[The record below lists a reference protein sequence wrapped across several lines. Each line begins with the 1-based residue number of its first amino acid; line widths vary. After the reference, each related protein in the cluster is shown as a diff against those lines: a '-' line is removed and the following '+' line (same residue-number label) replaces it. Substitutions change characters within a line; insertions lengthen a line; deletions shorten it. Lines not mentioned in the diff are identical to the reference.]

1 MLTVTNLSKSYGK
14 DVILDEVTFTV
25 NPGERVGLT
34 GRNGS
39 GKTTLFKLIT
49 GEEEADGGAI
59 SVPRGYAVSYLSQH
73 IRFTEKTV
81 LKEACKNMKT
91 HEDGRDETYRVKSI
105 LLGLGFSSSRF
116 DFDPK
121 MLSGGYQVRLNLS
134 KILVSEPNLLLLD
147 EPTNYLDIL
156 SIRWLARFL
165 CAWKNELILV
175 THDRR
180 FMDSVTTHTMGIHRK
195 KIRKVPGSTEKLYQQ
210 IIQEEEVYEKTRVND
225 ERKRKEIEQ
234 FIGRFRAQASRA
246 RAVQSKIRMLEK
258 RDKKEKLT
266 EERGLD
272 FEFKAAP
279 FPGKWL
285 VEVDNLSFAFS
296 QEGPLIINGLTVA
309 VKKRDRIAIIGKNG
323 KGKTTLL
330 KLIAGELVST
340 KGSIRPNQNLTPAYF
355 GQMNVDRLD
364 PNKTVLEEVLSAHT
378 EYALGSA
385 RGICGAM
392 LFEDEKALKKISVL
406 SGGERSR
413 VMLGKIL
420 ARPANMILLDE
431 PDNHL
436 DAESIDALV
445 EAIDVFDGAVMI
457 VTHSEMIL
465 SAIATRLIVFDG
477 GSVNLFEGTYE
488 DFLERVGWADERG
501 VDGEHVRE
509 DSEDTQKIPNRK
521 DLRKLRAQIIGDK
534 SKILAPLKKQIT
546 ELEREITDLEKGIDR
561 DNKTLIEASRS
572 GEGKKIESLSLA
584 IYNARGKIEGLF
596 EELDVV
602 TGEYERKSEIFETQ
616 LAELQVPDNA

>member
-39 GKTTLFKLIT
+39 GKTTLFKLVT
-49 GEEEADGGAI
+49 GEEEADGGVI
-59 SVPRGYAVSYLSQH
+59 SVPRGYTVSYLSQH

-91 HEDGRDETYRVKSI
+91 HEDGRDETYRVKSV
-105 LLGLGFSSSRF
+105 LLGLGFSSSQF
-116 DFDPK
+116 DFDPR

-165 CAWKNELILV
+165 RAWKNEVILV

-210 IIQEEEVYEKTRVND
+210 IIQEEEVYEKTRIND
-225 ERKRKEIEQ
+225 ERKRNEIEQ

-266 EERGLD
+266 EEKSLD

-296 QEGPLIINGLTVA
+296 PEGPLLIKGLTIA

-330 KLIAGELVST
+330 KLIAGELIST
-340 KGSIRPNQNLTPAYF
+340 NGSIRPNQNLIPAYF

-465 SAIATRLIVFDG
+465 SAMATRLIVFDG
-477 GSVNLFEGTYE
+477 GNVNLFEGTYE
-488 DFLERVGWADERG
+488 DFLERVGWADEQRRRWG
-501 VDGEHVRE
+501 
-509 DSEDTQKIPNRK
+509 Q
-521 DLRKLRAQIIGDK
+521 
-534 SKILAPLKKQIT
+534 LKART
-546 ELEREITDLEKGIDR
+546 RR
-561 DNKTLIEASRS
+561 D
-572 GEGKKIESLSLA
+572 
-584 IYNARGKIEGLF
+584 
-596 EELDVV
+596 
-602 TGEYERKSEIFETQ
+602 
-616 LAELQVPDNA
+616 AENS

>member
-1 MLTVTNLSKSYGK
+1 VLTVTNLSKSYGR
-14 DVILDEVTFTV
+14 DTILDEVTFTV

-39 GKTTLFKLIT
+39 GKTTLFRMIT
-49 GEEEADGGAI
+49 GEEEPDGGII
-59 SVPRGYAVSYLSQH
+59 SVPRGYTVRYLSQH

-81 LKEACKNMKT
+81 LKEAAKDLKT

-105 LLGLGFSSSRF
+105 LLGLGFSASRF
-116 DFDPK
+116 DFDPR

-134 KILVSEPNLLLLD
+134 RILVSEPNLLLLD

-165 CAWKNELILV
+165 RAWKNELVLV
-175 THDRR
+175 THDRI

-195 KIRKVPGSTEKLYQQ
+195 KIRKVPGGTEKLYQQ
-210 IIQEEEVYEKTRVND
+210 IIQEEEVYEKTRIND
-225 ERKRKEIEQ
+225 EKKRNEIEQ
-234 FIGRFRAQASRA
+234 FINRFRAQASRA
-246 RAVQSKIRMLEK
+246 KAVQSKIRMLEK
-258 RDKKEKLT
+258 HAKKEKLT
-266 EERGLD
+266 GERNLD
-272 FEFKAAP
+272 FEFKIAP

-285 VEVDNLSFAFS
+285 VEVDDLSFSFS
-296 QEGPLIINGLTVA
+296 TEGPLMIKGLTFA
-309 VKKRDRIAIIGKNG
+309 VKKSDRIGIIGKNG

-330 KLIAGELVST
+330 KLIAGELSST
-340 KGSIRPNQNLTPAYF
+340 GGMIRPNQNLVPAYF

-385 RGICGAM
+385 RAICGAM
-392 LFEDEKALKKISVL
+392 LFDDEKALKKISVL

-413 VMLGKIL
+413 VTLGKIL

-436 DAESIDALV
+436 DAESVDALV

-465 SAIATRLIVFDG
+465 NAVATRLIVFDNG
-477 GSVNLFEGTYE
+477 AVSLFEGTYE
-488 DFLERVGWADERG
+488 DFLERVGWANERSENTK
-501 VDGEHVRE
+501 DIKE
-509 DSEDTQKIPNRK
+509 DNRDTEKIPNRK

-534 SKILAPLKKQIT
+534 SRALTPLKKQIT
-546 ELEREITDLEKGIDR
+546 KLEQEITELETGIDR
-561 DNKTLIEASRS
+561 DNKALVEASRN

-584 IYNARGKIEGLF
+584 IYTARGKIDGLF
-596 EELDVV
+596 EELDVA
-602 TGEYERKSEIFETQ
+602 TGEYEGRSEVFEAQ
-616 LAELQVPDNA
+616 LADLQMADIV